1 METKAKFNV
10 ILSSEASD
18 FLEGLN
24 SKIREKI
31 IYNIRKSTYT
41 IDPELF
47 KKLDDTDIWEFR
59 TRYNNAQYRLLA
71 FWDKTSNIDTLV
83 IATHGFI
90 KKNSKDS
97 IKRNNKS
104 PRNKKRIFQL

>member
-47 KKLDDTDIWEFR
+47 KKLMIQIYGNLEQDIIMLN
-59 TRYNNAQYRLLA
+59 TAC
-71 FWDKTSNIDTLV
+71 
-83 IATHGFI
+83 
-90 KKNSKDS
+90 
-97 IKRNNKS
+97 
-104 PRNKKRIFQL
+104 

>member
-1 METKAKFNV
+1 MYQNKVMETKAKFNV

-18 FLEGLN
+18 FLERLN

-47 KKLDDTDIWEFR
+47 KKLDDTDI
-59 TRYNNAQYRLLA
+59 
-71 FWDKTSNIDTLV
+71 
-83 IATHGFI
+83 
-90 KKNSKDS
+90 
-97 IKRNNKS
+97 
-104 PRNKKRIFQL
+104 

>member
-24 SKIREKI
+24 SKSREKI

-47 KKLDDTDIWEFR
+47 KKLDDTDI
-59 TRYNNAQYRLLA
+59 
-71 FWDKTSNIDTLV
+71 
-83 IATHGFI
+83 
-90 KKNSKDS
+90 
-97 IKRNNKS
+97 
-104 PRNKKRIFQL
+104 

>member
-1 METKAKFNV
+1 MLYFGFCIRTHPLSIEVTGNDEKSKIFNFSIPFTLSLYQNKVMETKAKFNV

-47 KKLDDTDIWEFR
+47 KKLDDTDI
-59 TRYNNAQYRLLA
+59 
-71 FWDKTSNIDTLV
+71 
-83 IATHGFI
+83 
-90 KKNSKDS
+90 
-97 IKRNNKS
+97 
-104 PRNKKRIFQL
+104 

>member
-47 KKLDDTDIWEFR
+47 KKLDVQIYENLEQDIIMLN
-59 TRYNNAQYRLLA
+59 TAC
-71 FWDKTSNIDTLV
+71 
-83 IATHGFI
+83 
-90 KKNSKDS
+90 
-97 IKRNNKS
+97 
-104 PRNKKRIFQL
+104 